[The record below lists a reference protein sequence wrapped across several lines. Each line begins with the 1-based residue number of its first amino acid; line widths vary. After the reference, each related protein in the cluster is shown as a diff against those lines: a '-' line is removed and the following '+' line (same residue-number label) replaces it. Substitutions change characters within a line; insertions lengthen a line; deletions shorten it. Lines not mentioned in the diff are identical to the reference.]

1 MDIHLDCRLEI
12 IRTWVVAHVSTQC
25 LKQDRWCRPSGVAG
39 AERTGTRLAAIPQG
53 SIRGSAVG
61 GGACKSWNLGRWFPR
76 TLRAIGLAEEQADRL
91 LAVPINHGNVR
102 FASHCRRNADI
113 ALCPRNLHKRGSPSS
128 LSVAASTSVAVDVLG
143 RFRLARKDDGVHSA
157 IIPKFKSRRA
167 DL

>member
-1 MDIHLDCRLEI
+1 MSRHNASSRTGGVDLAEWLVRSGLALDWPQYSKGAYEAAQLE
-12 IRTWVVAHVSTQC
+12 
-25 LKQDRWCRPSGVAG
+25 
-39 AERTGTRLAAIPQG
+39 AERA
-53 SIRGSAVG
+53 
-61 GGACKSWNLGRWFPR
+61 NLGMWAAASKN
-76 TLRAIGLAEEQADRL
+76 LGAIGLAEEQADRL